1 MSLYDNLQKIRERVD
16 KASRSAG
23 RSPSE
28 ITLVAVTKKVDLKLI
43 REAVKGGVR
52 VLGGN
57 YIQESEES
65 IERLKRSDVRW
76 HFIGKLQKNKVKVAV
91 ELFDVIETVDS
102 LKLAAEISK
111 RAARPIDVLLQINM
125 GDEATKG
132 GVSPAEA
139 SELAAGVATLK
150 NINLKG
156 LMTIPPRSD
165 TPEVTRGYFTTLR
178 RTAER
183 INSKRIPG
191 VNLSELSMGM
201 SSDFEIAIE
210 EGATI
215 IRVGRALFGERE
227 G

>member
-16 KASRSAG
+16 KSARNAG
-23 RSPSE
+23 RNPSE
-28 ITLVAVTKKVDLKLI
+28 VTLVAVTKKVDIKLV
-43 REAVKGGVR
+43 REAVKSGVR

-57 YIQESEES
+57 YIQESEEI
-65 IERLKRSDVRW
+65 IERLKRSDVKW
-76 HFIGKLQKNKVKVAV
+76 HFIGKLQKNKVKFAV
-91 ELFDVIETVDS
+91 TLFDMIETVDTV
-102 LKLAAEISK
+102 KLATEISK
-111 RAARPIDVLLQINM
+111 RATAPIDVLLQINM

-139 SELAAGVATLK
+139 SELAAGVAALK

-165 TPEVTRGYFTTLR
+165 VPEVTRAYFTTLR

-183 INSKRIPG
+183 INSERIPG
-191 VNLSELSMGM
+191 VSLSELSMGM

-215 IRVGRALFGERE
+215 IRVGRLLFGERDA
-227 G
+227 